1 MSTLIPEAELIYSD
15 EPSDDDEKIIESRFK
30 IMGIN
35 MMSDNGNNKAITL
48 SDCFRKLAELLQ
60 EGTIKDFAL
69 TRTTMNEVFTDFAKF

>member
-1 MSTLIPEAELIYSD
+1 MSALIPEAELIH
-15 EPSDDDEKIIESRFK
+15 SDDPNDDDDKILESRFK

-35 MMSDNGNNKAITL
+35 VMSDNGNNKALTL
-48 SDCFRKLAELLQ
+48 SDCFRKLAALLQ